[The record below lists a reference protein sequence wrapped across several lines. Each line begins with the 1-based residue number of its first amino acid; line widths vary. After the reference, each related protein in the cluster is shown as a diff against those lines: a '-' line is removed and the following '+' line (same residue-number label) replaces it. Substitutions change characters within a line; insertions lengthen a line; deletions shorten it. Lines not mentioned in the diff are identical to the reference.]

1 MIRVS
6 HLQVRALVNRLDDA
20 QVILEVGDET
30 IALVGVVLGFAGDL
44 AVQRLQSLARDTC
57 QQGKYRAV

>member
-44 AVQRLQSLARDTC
+44 AVQRLQSLTRDTC
-57 QQGKYRAV
+57 QQGK